1 MFFSFFFHLFHI
13 IKCQTHK
20 WGREAAVCFF
30 FLLFYFGGLW
40 VNLCLLK
47 FSLTDSW
54 FFLFLLMLL
63 LFLSLF
69 NECYAFF
76 FCIICFAFWLLL
88 KWKFYRLEL
97 EVQLISF
104 SKSFLNLL
112 GLLLFVGEN
121 KNARNNPLVLSFTI
135 SLNQVIFNYV
145 YDL

>member
-1 MFFSFFFHLFHI
+1 MSNTQMGARGCCLFS
-13 IKCQTHK
+13 
-20 WGREAAVCFF
+20 

-47 FSLTDSW
+47 FSLTDAW

-63 LFLSLF
+63 LLLSLF

-135 SLNQVIFNYV
+135 FLNQVIFNYV